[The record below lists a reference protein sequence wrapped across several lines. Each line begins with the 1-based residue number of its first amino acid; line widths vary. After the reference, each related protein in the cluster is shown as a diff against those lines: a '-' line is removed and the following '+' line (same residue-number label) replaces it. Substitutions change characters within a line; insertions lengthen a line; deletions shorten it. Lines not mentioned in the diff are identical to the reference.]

1 MLRVVVELIK
11 SNDGLVRDARV
22 KVGKTRNII
31 GRPVNCQYTTEV
43 RTTKQYRNIRNFR
56 KTKKKGGGNDHST
69 KITYS
74 KRDAAVAG
82 ELPQRLNNTN
92 VDPQLVGGEKCKIYD
107 RVIYLK

>member
-1 MLRVVVELIK
+1 MQEWRLARQETLLGVQLIV
-11 SNDGLVRDARV
+11 SIQQRHALLN
-22 KVGKTRNII
+22 NIVI
-31 GRPVNCQYTTEV
+31 YVTLE
-43 RTTKQYRNIRNFR
+43 KQ
-56 KTKKKGGGNDHST
+56 KKKGGGNDHST